1 MKRKIII
8 NILAGF
14 LFASCNSWLDI
25 KPKLEIDREE
35 IYSTE
40 NGFKDAL
47 AGCYAKLKHDDLYG
61 KTLTYDAPEYMAQ
74 HWVASEGE
82 ASSFRRLNYESEHVK
97 SIFKNVYTKMYNTI
111 AQANDLLRYLD
122 EQGGEVI
129 TTQETFNRLKGEA
142 LATRA
147 FCHFELL
154 RLFGQVPLESAT
166 IQVSLPYAEIASE
179 EQVPAYDYA
188 AYTEKLMRDFTD
200 AETLLSISDPLTEYT
215 YAELNDP
222 IKLWGN
228 NHEDNGFRR
237 LKFNYWAV
245 KALQARFYLYIGDK
259 QMAHLYATEVINAQ
273 VHGEPMI
280 SLSLADDFSNR
291 AYSLPSE
298 TLLAF
303 HVYNLDKKAE
313 NIFEGQN
320 AISAAESRQKVITD
334 VFLNETF
341 DNRLQLFEEQ
351 AIVGG
356 GSTRKVV
363 LKKYWQDD
371 SGLGLEGNQSVSASD
386 NYVTMQMVP
395 VVRLAE
401 MYLIAA
407 ETASNLQK
415 SNQLMRVYKGSRN
428 LNHTDYTSLAERES
442 DIMNQYQREF
452 WGEGQMFFTYKRK
465 MTEEMLWGI
474 VRAQEKNYVVPLP
487 DGEF

>member
-8 NILAGF
+8 NILAGL

-47 AGCYAKLKHDDLYG
+47 AGCYAKLKVDELFG
-61 KTLTYDAPEYMAQ
+61 KTLTYGSIEYMAQ
-74 HWVASEGE
+74 HWIANEGDMK
-82 ASSFRRLNYESEHVK
+82 SFRLFNYESDYVK
-97 SIFKNVYTKMYNTI
+97 AIFKEVYSKLYNVI
-111 AQANDLLRYLD
+111 AQTNDFLRYLD
-122 EQGGEVI
+122 EEGGEVI

-142 LATRA
+142 LAMRA

-154 RLFGQVPLESAT
+154 RLFGQVPLENAT
-166 IQVSLPYAEIASE
+166 IQVALPYAEIASE

-188 AYTEKLMRDFTD
+188 TYTEKLMRDFVN
-200 AETLLSISDPLTEYT
+200 AETLLSISDPLMEYT
-215 YAELNDP
+215 YDELNDP
-222 IKLWGN
+222 IKLWGD
-228 NHEDNGFRR
+228 NHDDKGFRR
-237 LKFNYWAV
+237 LKFNYLAV
-245 KALQARFYLYIGDK
+245 KALQARFYLYIGDR
-259 QMAHLYATEVINAQ
+259 QLAYLYATEVINAQ
-273 VHGEPMI
+273 VHGEPVI
-280 SLSLADDFSNR
+280 SFSLEDDFTNK
-291 AYSLPSE
+291 AYTLPSE

-303 HVYNLDKKAE
+303 HVYNLDKKVE

-320 AISAAESRQKVITD
+320 AISAADSREKMITD

-351 AIVGG
+351 ALAGG
-356 GSTRKVV
+356 GSTRKVI

-371 SGLGLEGNQSVSASD
+371 QGLGLEGNQSVSAAD

-407 ETASNLQK
+407 ETASNLQE
-415 SNQLMRVYKGSRN
+415 SNRLMREYKGSRN
-428 LNHTDYTSLAERES
+428 LNHTDYNTLTEREN
-442 DIMNQYQREF
+442 DIINQYQREF

-465 MTEEMLWGI
+465 MSETMLWNYTP
-474 VRAQEKNYVVPLP
+474 VQEKNYVVPLP